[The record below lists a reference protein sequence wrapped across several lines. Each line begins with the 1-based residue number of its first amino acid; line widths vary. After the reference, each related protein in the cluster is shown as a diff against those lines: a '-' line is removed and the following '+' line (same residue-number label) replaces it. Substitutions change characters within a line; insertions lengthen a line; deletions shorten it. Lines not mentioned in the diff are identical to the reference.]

1 MGECLNKLC
10 NIGIVKSYTTVKKNT
25 EDLGGLIRSD
35 FYDILPNR
43 KKIKV
48 QKVTFRMTEYGLSEC
63 ASP

>member
-48 QKVTFRMTEYGLSEC
+48 QKVTFRMTE
-63 ASP
+63 